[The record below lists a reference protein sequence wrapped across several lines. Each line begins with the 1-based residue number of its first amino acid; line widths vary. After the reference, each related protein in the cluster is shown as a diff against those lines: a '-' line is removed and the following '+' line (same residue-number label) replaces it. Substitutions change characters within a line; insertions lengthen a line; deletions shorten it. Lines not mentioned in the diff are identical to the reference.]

1 MQIPDPLLTI
11 SPSSGWEMQQ
21 LNPAE
26 QKKDS
31 LEVKIIVACLF
42 RLEGVEI
49 SQNTVLLLYLLFA
62 VGKKTRDYYYY
73 FLLNIFLYL
82 ISLAKI
88 LHLNMFTY

>member
-62 VGKKTRDYYYY
+62 VGKKNKG
-73 FLLNIFLYL
+73 LLLFFCLTFFYI
-82 ISLAKI
+82 
-88 LHLNMFTY
+88 